1 MRNLALASILL
12 FAVSISAPP
21 QDSRHPFTF
30 ADAATLHRAAP
41 VAISPD
47 GKNILY
53 RVCLAAEGPDK
64 TEWHM
69 IAAAGGDSRPLSIP
83 DEFHPAGFTRD
94 GSALYGTL
102 CSQQNGRSWR
112 LCRCRPQ
119 ILPPLPPPLPL
130 L

>member
-1 MRNLALASILL
+1 MRTLALASLLL
-12 FAVSISAPP
+12 FAPSISATP
-21 QDSRHPFTF
+21 QDSRHPFTL

-53 RVCLAAEGPDK
+53 RVMFGGQKGPDK

-94 GSALYGTL
+94 GSALYGTFAV
-102 CSQQNGRSWR
+102 NKM
-112 LCRCRPQ
+112 PQ
-119 ILPPLPPPLPL
+119 LATLPLPPANTPAAA
-130 L
+130 